1 MQRTALRASADAERY
16 EDVPVEKFYKH
27 RRAEAS
33 SKMKNSEY
41 SKGSGAEK
49 ATTDEYLRTVT
60 IGERKPHNDT
70 IHLASYDPNWPL
82 LFERLASRVRNAL
95 SGKVILLEHVGSTSI
110 PGLSAKPVI
119 DMVLA
124 VADSMEEPSYI
135 PLLEAEGFVLRI
147 REPDWFEHRLLR
159 ASDINSNLH
168 VFSAGCDEI
177 DRMLTFRN
185 WLRIHDVDRR
195 LYETSKHDLAART
208 WKHIQNYSDA
218 KSEVIENIL
227 ARARGSSLP

>member
-1 MQRTALRASADAERY
+1 
-16 EDVPVEKFYKH
+16 
-27 RRAEAS
+27 
-33 SKMKNSEY
+33 MKDSENAND
-41 SKGSGAEK
+41 SEAEK
-49 ATTDEYLRTVT
+49 ATTDEYLRAVT
-60 IGERKPHNDT
+60 IGERKPHNST

-82 LFERLASRVRNAL
+82 LYELLARRVRNTL

-124 VADSMEEPSYI
+124 VVDSTEEPSYI
-135 PLLEAEGFVLRI
+135 PPLEAEGFVLRI

-159 ASDINSNLH
+159 ASDVNSNLH

-185 WLRIHDVDRR
+185 WLRIHDADRR
-195 LYETSKHDLAART
+195 LYETSKRELAART
-208 WKHIQNYSDA
+208 WKHVQNYADA
-218 KSEVIENIL
+218 KSQVIENIL
-227 ARARGSSLP
+227 TRARGTLLP